1 MSRFFKLRPSPI
13 SRKVLFTS
21 AVTKAVTSKPLL
33 AFVQVSFAK
42 HFAFLALLLRGF
54 QLKVDDLGFPDVKQK
69 LRDILCT
76 RPQNNFHHPVA
87 GLKQVM
93 ALRYSLTTVFA
104 QRHTSLS
111 VRLNR
116 LLALSRPFPRACSR
130 SDQPSP
136 PVKFEGEVHAM
147 TLKHLRILRKALTD

>member
-21 AVTKAVTSKPLL
+21 AITKAVTSKPLL

-42 HFAFLALLLRGF
+42 HFAFLALLLCGF
-54 QLKVDDLGFPDVKQK
+54 QLKVDDLGFPDVTQK

-87 GLKQVM
+87 GHKQVM

-111 VRLNR
+111 VCINR
-116 LLALSRPFPRACSR
+116 CATVLQLSLHKGTLPCLYASTVCLPFLAHSPKLAAEVTNHLL
-130 SDQPSP
+130 Q
-136 PVKFEGEVHAM
+136 
-147 TLKHLRILRKALTD
+147 